1 MTKQKNKILKI
12 ESFLIKINS
21 IISRILNIKIQWITA
36 IAFCFVVQSSP
47 ADPLVILI
55 NPTKVNATRVEK
67 NIIDIPASVSHI
79 GQEKIQLGT
88 EQLGLDES
96 MSQVPGAFF
105 LNRYNYAQDLRVSI
119 RGFGAR
125 SSFGIRGIKIIV
137 DGIPETLPDGQGSI
151 DGVDIGSIYKINV
164 IRGPSSSLY
173 GNASGGA
180 ILIETERGPELP
192 FIELRN
198 TYGDF
203 NLNKQQFKIGG
214 ETGNLNYLLNI
225 SNTSVDGY
233 RDNSEFEN
241 KQFNGRFE
249 YSLSDSSSIV
259 STVHHT
265 DQPLANDPG
274 GITAEDVA
282 TNPRQ
287 ARTQNLNYQAGEKV
301 KQTRFGLVYKTQLD
315 KSRNVEVRTYN
326 TDRDFS
332 NKLPFQNGGIVNLDR
347 SFYGGGLKYIEEGNL
362 GKYQNRL
369 LLGIDYDRQDDNRSR
384 YNNLLG
390 IKGAQTLQQNELITS
405 LGTYFQ
411 NETKLNDIA
420 EITLGIRHDDVAFD
434 VTDKFLADGDD
445 SGKINLN
452 KFSPM
457 IGISLKASSNTNIYA
472 TVSKAFETPTTTEFA
487 NPSGGGFNQAI
498 KPQKST
504 NYEIGVKTL
513 SNKYSFEAAIFQIN
527 VEDEL
532 TPFEDS
538 EQPGRTFYT
547 NAGSSDRHGLELTN
561 IRRFYDQFEFST
573 TYTYSDFK
581 FNHFTNTSGVIYDG
595 KRIPGIPKNLLN
607 FNLSWSNDSG
617 SYANLDTTFTGEFYA
632 DNGNQN
638 RVNSYTVSN
647 LRLGKNFI
655 HNDLDVG
662 FYLGVNNIFNK
673 KYNNNIRINAYG
685 NRYFEPAPKQNVFFG
700 ITINKKFPG

>member
-1 MTKQKNKILKI
+1 
-12 ESFLIKINS
+12 
-21 IISRILNIKIQWITA
+21 
-36 IAFCFVVQSSP
+36 
-47 ADPLVILI
+47 
-55 NPTKVNATRVEK
+55 
-67 NIIDIPASVSHI
+67 
-79 GQEKIQLGT
+79 
-88 EQLGLDES
+88 LDE
-96 MSQVPGAFF
+96 
-105 LNRYNYAQDLRVSI
+105 
-119 RGFGAR
+119 
-125 SSFGIRGIKIIV
+125 
-137 DGIPETLPDGQGSI
+137 
-151 DGVDIGSIYKINV
+151 
-164 IRGPSSSLY
+164 
-173 GNASGGA
+173 
-180 ILIETERGPELP
+180 
-192 FIELRN
+192 
-198 TYGDF
+198 
-203 NLNKQQFKIGG
+203 
-214 ETGNLNYLLNI
+214 
-225 SNTSVDGY
+225 
-233 RDNSEFEN
+233 
-241 KQFNGRFE
+241 
-249 YSLSDSSSIV
+249 
-259 STVHHT
+259 
-265 DQPLANDPG
+265 
-274 GITAEDVA
+274 
-282 TNPRQ
+282 
-287 ARTQNLNYQAGEKV
+287 
-301 KQTRFGLVYKTQLD
+301 
-315 KSRNVEVRTYN
+315 SRNVEVRTYN

-700 ITINKKFPG
+700 ITVNKKFPG

>member
-1 MTKQKNKILKI
+1 MIKYKNKILRIK
-12 ESFLIKINS
+12 FVLIKINS
-21 IISRILNIKIQWITA
+21 IISWILNINIQWIAA
-36 IAFCFVVQSSP
+36 IAFYFVIQSSP
-47 ADPLVILI
+47 ADPLVIKI

-67 NIIDIPASVSHI
+67 NIIDIPASISHI

-88 EQLGLDES
+88 EQAGLDES
-96 MSQVPGAFF
+96 MKQVPGAFF

-125 SSFGIRGIKIIV
+125 SNFGIRGIKIIV

-151 DGVDIGSIYKINV
+151 DGVDIGSIYKIDV

-192 FIELRN
+192 FVELRN

-203 NLNKQQFKIGG
+203 NLNKQQLKIGG
-214 ETGNLNYLLNI
+214 NTGDLNYLLNI

-233 RDNSEFEN
+233 RDNSKFEN

-249 YSLSDSSSIV
+249 YSLSDSSNII
-259 STVHHT
+259 STLHHT
-265 DQPLANDPG
+265 DQPFANDPG
-274 GITAEDVA
+274 GITAEDAA
-282 TNPRQ
+282 TDRRQ
-287 ARTQNLNYQAGEKV
+287 ARAQNLNYQAGEKV
-301 KQTRFGLVYKTQLD
+301 KQTRFGLIYKTQLN
-315 KSRNVEVRTYN
+315 KSRNLEIRTYN

-332 NKLPFQNGGIVNLDR
+332 NKLPFQNGGMVNLDR
-347 SFYGGGLKYIEEGNL
+347 SFYGGGLKYIEEGYL

-369 LLGIDYDRQDDNRSR
+369 LLGVDYDRQDDNRSR

-390 IKGAQTLQQNELITS
+390 IKGAKTLQQNELITS
-405 LGTYFQ
+405 LGAYLQ

-420 EITLGIRHDDVAFD
+420 EITLGVRHDDVEFN
-434 VTDKFLADGDD
+434 VRDKFLSDGDD

-452 KFSPM
+452 QFSPM
-457 IGISLKASSNTNIYA
+457 IGVSLKTSSNTNIYA
-472 TVSKAFETPTTTEFA
+472 TASKAFETPTTTEFA
-487 NPSGGGFNQAI
+487 NPSGGGFNQAV

-504 NYEIGVKTL
+504 NYEIGIKKL
-513 SNKYSFEAAIFQIN
+513 SNKYTFEAAIFQIN
-527 VEDEL
+527 IRDEL
-532 TPFEDS
+532 TPYEDS
-538 EQPGRTFYT
+538 EQPGRTFFT
-547 NAGSSDRHGLELTN
+547 NAGSSDRYGLELSN

-581 FNHFTNTSGVIYDG
+581 FNHFKDVNGIKHDG

-617 SYANLDTTFTGEFYA
+617 SYANLETTFTGEFYA
-632 DNGNQN
+632 DNSNQN
-638 RVNSYTVSN
+638 KVDSYAVSN
-647 LRLGKNFI
+647 LRLGKNFT
-655 HNDLDVG
+655 HNDLNIG
-662 FYLGVNNIFNK
+662 FYFGINNIFNEQ
-673 KYNNNIRINAYG
+673 YNSNIRINAYG
-685 NRYFEPAPKQNVFFG
+685 NRYFEPAPKQNIFFG
-700 ITINKKFPG
+700 ITVNKKFPG

>member
-1 MTKQKNKILKI
+1 VEKKKNKILRV
-12 ESFLIKINS
+12 EPFLIRIDS
-21 IISRILNIKIQWITA
+21 IISRILNIKILWVTA
-36 IAFCFVVQSSP
+36 ITFCFVAQSSF
-47 ADPLVILI
+47 ADPLVIVI
-55 NPTKVNATRVEK
+55 NPPKVNATRVEK

-88 EQLGLDES
+88 EQIGLDES
-96 MSQVPGAFF
+96 MSQVPGVFF

-125 SSFGIRGIKIIV
+125 SSFGIRGVKIIV

-180 ILIETERGPELP
+180 ILIETERGSKLP

-214 ETGNLNYLLNI
+214 ETVNLNYLLNI

-233 RDNSEFEN
+233 RENSEFEN

-259 STVHHT
+259 STIHHT

-274 GITAEDVA
+274 GITAGDVT

-287 ARTQNLNYQAGEKV
+287 ARTQNLNFQAGEKV

-315 KSRNVEVRTYN
+315 KSRAIEVRTYN
-326 TDRDFS
+326 TNRDFS

-347 SFYGGGLKYIEEGNL
+347 SFYGGGLKYTEEGNL

-390 IKGAQTLQQNELITS
+390 VKGTQTLQQNELITS
-405 LGTYFQ
+405 LGAYFQ

-420 EITLGIRHDDVAFD
+420 EITLGIRHDDIAFD

-452 KFSPM
+452 EFSPM
-457 IGISLKASSNTNIYA
+457 VGISLKASSNTNIYA

-504 NYEIGVKTL
+504 NYEIGIKTFN
-513 SNKYSFEAAIFQIN
+513 NKYSFEAAIFQID
-527 VEDEL
+527 VKDEL

-538 EQPGRTFYT
+538 EQPGRTFFT
-547 NAGSSDRHGLELTN
+547 NAGSSDRHGLELTS
-561 IRRFYDQFEFST
+561 IRRFYDRLEFST

-581 FNHFTNTSGVIYDG
+581 FNHFRNAGGVIYDG

-607 FNLSWSNDSG
+607 FNLSWSNESG

-638 RVNSYTVSN
+638 KVNSYRVSN
-647 LRLGKNFI
+647 LRLGKNFVRD
-655 HNDLDVG
+655 DLDIG
-662 FYLGVNNIFNK
+662 FYLGVNNIFNE
-673 KYNNNIRINAYG
+673 KYNSNIRINAYG

-700 ITINKKFPG
+700 ITVNKKFPG

>member
-1 MTKQKNKILKI
+1 MTKQKNKILRI
-12 ESFLIKINS
+12 ELLLIKINS
-21 IISRILNIKIQWITA
+21 IISRILNIKIQWVVAITC
-36 IAFCFVVQSSP
+36 CFVIQSSL
-47 ADPLVILI
+47 ADPLVIVI
-55 NPTKVNATRVEK
+55 NPPKVNATRVEK

-79 GQEKIQLGT
+79 GKEKIQLGT
-88 EQLGLDES
+88 EQVGLDES
-96 MSQVPGAFF
+96 MSQVPGIFF

-137 DGIPETLPDGQGSI
+137 DGVPETLPDGQGSI
-151 DGVDIGSIYKINV
+151 DGIDIGSIYKINV

-180 ILIETERGPELP
+180 IIIETERGSKLP

-214 ETGNLNYLLNI
+214 ETENLNYLLNI

-249 YSLSDSSSIV
+249 YFLSDTSSIV
-259 STVHHT
+259 STIHHT

-274 GITAEDVA
+274 GITAADVA

-287 ARTQNLNYQAGEKV
+287 ARTQNLNFQAGEKV
-301 KQTRFGLVYKTQLD
+301 KQTRFGLVYKTQLGR
-315 KSRNVEVRTYN
+315 SRDIEVRTYN
-326 TDRDFS
+326 TSRDFS

-347 SFYGGGLKYIEEGNL
+347 SFYGGGLKYTEESKL

-369 LLGIDYDRQDDNRSR
+369 LIGIDYDRQDDNRSR
-384 YNNLLG
+384 YNNLSG
-390 IKGAQTLQQNELITS
+390 IKGNQTLKQNELITS
-405 LGTYFQ
+405 LGAYLQ
-411 NETKLNDIA
+411 NETKLNDMS
-420 EITLGIRHDDVAFD
+420 EITLGIRHDDVTFD
-434 VTDKFLADGDD
+434 VTDKFLGDGDD

-452 KFSPM
+452 EFSPM
-457 IGISLKASSNTNIYA
+457 IGISVKASSNTNIYA

-504 NYEIGVKTL
+504 NYEIGVKTFN
-513 SNKYSFEAAIFQIN
+513 SKYSFEAAVFQID

-538 EQPGRTFYT
+538 EQPGRTFFT
-547 NAGSSDRHGLELTN
+547 NAGSSDRHGFELINT
-561 IRRFYDQFEFST
+561 RRFNDQFEFST

-581 FNHFTNTSGVIYDG
+581 FNHFRDAGGVVYDG

-607 FNLSWSNDSG
+607 FNLSWSNESG
-617 SYANLDTTFTGEFYA
+617 SYANLDTTFTGKFYA

-638 RVNSYTVSN
+638 KVNSYRVSN

-655 HNDLDVG
+655 RNDLDIG
-662 FYLGVNNIFNK
+662 FYLGVNNIFNE
-673 KYNNNIRINAYG
+673 KYNSNIRINAYG

-700 ITINKKFPG
+700 ITVNKKFPG

>member
-1 MTKQKNKILKI
+1 MIKYKNKILRIK
-12 ESFLIKINS
+12 FVLIKINS
-21 IISRILNIKIQWITA
+21 IISWILNIKIQRITA
-36 IAFCFVVQSSP
+36 IAFYFAIQSSP
-47 ADPLVILI
+47 ADPLVIKI

-67 NIIDIPASVSHI
+67 NIIDIPASISHI

-88 EQLGLDES
+88 EQAGLDES
-96 MSQVPGAFF
+96 MKQVPGAFF

-125 SSFGIRGIKIIV
+125 SNFGIRGIKIIV

-151 DGVDIGSIYKINV
+151 DGVDIGSIYKIDV

-192 FIELRN
+192 FVELRN

-203 NLNKQQFKIGG
+203 NLNKQQLKIGG
-214 ETGNLNYLLNI
+214 NTGDLNYLLNI

-233 RDNSEFEN
+233 RDNSKFEN

-249 YSLSDSSSIV
+249 YSLSDSSNII
-259 STVHHT
+259 STLHHT
-265 DQPLANDPG
+265 DQPFANDPG
-274 GITAEDVA
+274 GITAEDAA
-282 TNPRQ
+282 TDRRQ
-287 ARTQNLNYQAGEKV
+287 ARAQNLNYQAGEKV
-301 KQTRFGLVYKTQLD
+301 KQTRFGLIYKTQLN
-315 KSRNVEVRTYN
+315 KSRNLEIRTYN

-332 NKLPFQNGGIVNLDR
+332 NKLPFQNGGMVNLDR
-347 SFYGGGLKYIEEGNL
+347 SFYGGGLKYIEEGYL

-369 LLGIDYDRQDDNRSR
+369 LLGVDYDRQDDNRSR

-390 IKGAQTLQQNELITS
+390 IKGAKTLQQNELITS
-405 LGTYFQ
+405 LGAYLQ

-420 EITLGIRHDDVAFD
+420 EITLGVRHDDIEFD
-434 VTDKFLADGDD
+434 VRDKFLSDGDD

-452 KFSPM
+452 QFSPM
-457 IGISLKASSNTNIYA
+457 IGVSLKTSSNTNIYA
-472 TVSKAFETPTTTEFA
+472 TASKAFETPTTTEFA
-487 NPSGGGFNQAI
+487 NPSGGGFNQAV

-504 NYEIGVKTL
+504 NYEIGIKKL
-513 SNKYSFEAAIFQIN
+513 SNKYTFEAAIFQIN
-527 VEDEL
+527 VRDEL
-532 TPFEDS
+532 TPYEDS
-538 EQPGRTFYT
+538 EQPGRTFFT
-547 NAGSSDRHGLELTN
+547 NAGSSDRYGLELTN
-561 IRRFYDQFEFST
+561 IKRFYDQFEFST

-581 FNHFTNTSGVIYDG
+581 FNHFKDVNGIKHDG

-632 DNGNQN
+632 DNSNQN
-638 RVNSYTVSN
+638 KVDSYAVSN
-647 LRLGKNFI
+647 LRLGKNFT
-655 HNDLDVG
+655 HNDLNIG
-662 FYLGVNNIFNK
+662 FYFGINNIFNEQ
-673 KYNNNIRINAYG
+673 YNSNIRINAYG
-685 NRYFEPAPKQNVFFG
+685 NRYFEPAPKQNIFFG
-700 ITINKKFPG
+700 ITVNKKFPG

>member
-1 MTKQKNKILKI
+1 VAEQKNKILRI

-21 IISRILNIKIQWITA
+21 IISRILNIKIQWVVA
-36 IAFCFVVQSSP
+36 IAFCFAIQTSL
-47 ADPLVILI
+47 ADPLIIVID
-55 NPTKVNATRVEK
+55 PPKVNATRVEK
-67 NIIDIPASVSHI
+67 NIIDIPASVSYI

-88 EQLGLDES
+88 EQVGLDES
-96 MSQVPGAFF
+96 MNQVPGVFF

-137 DGIPETLPDGQGSI
+137 DGIPETLADGQGSI

-180 ILIETERGPELP
+180 ILIETERGSKLP

-198 TYGDF
+198 SYGDF

-214 ETGNLNYLLNI
+214 ETENLNYLLNI

-233 RDNSEFEN
+233 RNNSEFEN

-249 YSLSDSSSIV
+249 YSLSASSSIV
-259 STVHHT
+259 STIHHT

-274 GITAEDVA
+274 GITAEDVVA
-282 TNPRQ
+282 NPRQ
-287 ARTQNLNYQAGEKV
+287 ARAQNLNFQTGEKV
-301 KQTRFGLVYKTQLD
+301 KQTRFGLVYKTQLGKNQD
-315 KSRNVEVRTYN
+315 IEVRTYN

-347 SFYGGGLKYIEEGNL
+347 SFYGGGLKYTEKSNL

-390 IKGAQTLQQNELITS
+390 IKGTQTLQQNELITS

-411 NETKLNDIA
+411 NETKLNDMA
-420 EITLGIRHDDVAFD
+420 EITLGIRHDDIAFD
-434 VTDKFLADGDD
+434 VTDNFLADGDD
-445 SGKINLN
+445 SGKINLSE
-452 KFSPM
+452 FSPM
-457 IGISLKASSNTNIYA
+457 IGVSVKTSSNTNIYA
-472 TVSKAFETPTTTEFA
+472 TASKAFETPTTTEFA

-504 NYEIGVKTL
+504 NYEIGIKTFN
-513 SNKYSFEAAIFQIN
+513 SKYRFEAAIFQID

-538 EQPGRTFYT
+538 EQPGRTFFE
-547 NAGSSDRHGLELTN
+547 NAGSSDRRGLEIID
-561 IRRFYDQFEFST
+561 IRPLYDQFEFAT

-581 FNHFTNTSGVIYDG
+581 FNHFRNASGVIYDG

-607 FNLSWSNDSG
+607 FDLSWSNDSG

-632 DNGNQN
+632 DNSNQAK
-638 RVNSYTVSN
+638 VDSYIVSN
-647 LRLGKNFI
+647 LRLGRNFI
-655 HNDLDVG
+655 RNDLNIG
-662 FYLGVNNIFNK
+662 FYLGVNNIFNEE
-673 KYNNNIRINAYG
+673 YNSNIRINAYG
-685 NRYFEPAPKQNVFFG
+685 NRYFEPAPKQNIFFG
-700 ITINKKFPG
+700 ITVNKKFPG

>member
-1 MTKQKNKILKI
+1 
-12 ESFLIKINS
+12 
-21 IISRILNIKIQWITA
+21 
-36 IAFCFVVQSSP
+36 
-47 ADPLVILI
+47 LVIVI
-55 NPTKVNATRVEK
+55 NPPKVNATRVEK

-79 GQEKIQLGT
+79 GKEKIQLAT
-88 EQLGLDES
+88 EQIGLDES
-96 MSQVPGAFF
+96 MSQVPGVFF

-125 SSFGIRGIKIIV
+125 SSFGIRGVKIIV

-180 ILIETERGPELP
+180 ILIETERGSKLP

-214 ETGNLNYLLNI
+214 ETANLNYLLNI

-233 RDNSEFEN
+233 RENSEFEN

-249 YSLSDSSSIV
+249 YSLSGKSSIV
-259 STVHHT
+259 STIHHT

-274 GITAEDVA
+274 GITAGDV
-282 TNPRQ
+282 TINPRQ
-287 ARTQNLNYQAGEKV
+287 ARSQNLNFQAGEKV
-301 KQTRFGLVYKTQLD
+301 KQTRLGLVYKTQLD
-315 KSRNVEVRTYN
+315 KSRAIEVRTYN
-326 TDRDFS
+326 TNRDFS

-347 SFYGGGLKYIEEGNL
+347 SFYGGGLKYTEEGNL

-369 LLGIDYDRQDDNRSR
+369 LLGIDFDRQDDNRSR

-390 IKGAQTLQQNELITS
+390 VKGTQTFQQNELITS
-405 LGTYFQ
+405 LGAYFQ

-420 EITLGIRHDDVAFD
+420 ELTLGIRHDDVAFD
-434 VTDKFLADGDD
+434 VTDKFLADGDN

-452 KFSPM
+452 EFSPM
-457 IGISLKASSNTNIYA
+457 AGISLKANSNTNIYA
-472 TVSKAFETPTTTEFA
+472 TASKAFETPTTTEFA
-487 NPSGGGFNQAI
+487 NPSGGGFNQTI

-504 NYEIGVKTL
+504 SYEIGIKTFN
-513 SNKYSFEAAIFQIN
+513 NKYSFEAAIFQTN
-527 VEDEL
+527 VKDEL

-538 EQPGRTFYT
+538 EQPGRTFFT
-547 NAGSSDRHGLELTN
+547 NAGSSDRRGLELTS
-561 IRRFYDQFEFST
+561 IRRFYDQLEFST

-581 FNHFTNTSGVIYDG
+581 FNHFRNAGGEIYDG

-607 FNLSWSNDSG
+607 FNLSWSNESG
-617 SYANLDTTFTGEFYA
+617 AYANLDTTFTGEFYA
-632 DNGNQN
+632 DNGNQTK
-638 RVNSYTVSN
+638 VDSYTVSN

-655 HNDLDVG
+655 RNDLDIG
-662 FYLGVNNIFNK
+662 FYLGVNNIFNE
-673 KYNNNIRINAYG
+673 KYNSNIRINAYG
-685 NRYFEPAPKQNVFFG
+685 NRYFEPAPKQNIFFG
-700 ITINKKFPG
+700 ITVNKKFPG

>member
-1 MTKQKNKILKI
+1 MIRI
-12 ESFLIKINS
+12 DS
-21 IISRILNIKIQWITA
+21 IISRILNIKILWVTA
-36 IAFCFVVQSSP
+36 ITFCFVTQSSF
-47 ADPLVILI
+47 ADPLVIVI
-55 NPTKVNATRVEK
+55 NPPKVNATRVEK
-67 NIIDIPASVSHI
+67 NIINIPASVSHI
-79 GQEKIQLGT
+79 GKEKIQLGT
-88 EQLGLDES
+88 EQIGLDES
-96 MSQVPGAFF
+96 MGKVPGVFF
-105 LNRYNYAQDLRVSI
+105 LNRYNYAQDLRLSI

-125 SSFGIRGIKIIV
+125 SSFGIRGVKIIV

-180 ILIETERGPELP
+180 ILIETERGSKLP

-203 NLNKQQFKIGG
+203 NLNKQQLKIGG
-214 ETGNLNYLLNI
+214 ETANLNYLLNI

-233 RDNSEFEN
+233 RENSEFEN

-249 YSLSDSSSIV
+249 YSLSGKSSIV
-259 STVHHT
+259 STIHHT

-274 GITAEDVA
+274 GITAEDVT

-287 ARTQNLNYQAGEKV
+287 ARSQNLNFQAGEKV
-301 KQTRFGLVYKTQLD
+301 KQTRLGLVYKTQLN
-315 KSRNVEVRTYN
+315 KSRAIEVRTYN
-326 TDRDFS
+326 TNRDFS

-347 SFYGGGLKYIEEGNL
+347 SFYGGGLKYTEEGNL

-390 IKGAQTLQQNELITS
+390 VKGTQTFQQDELITS
-405 LGTYFQ
+405 LGAYFQ
-411 NETKLNDIA
+411 NETKLNDIS
-420 EITLGIRHDDVAFD
+420 EITLGLRHDNVAFD

-452 KFSPM
+452 EFSPM
-457 IGISLKASSNTNIYA
+457 VGISLKASSNTNIYA

-487 NPSGGGFNQAI
+487 NSSGGGFNQTI

-504 NYEIGVKTL
+504 NYEIGIKTFN
-513 SNKYSFEAAIFQIN
+513 NKYSFEAAIFQTD
-527 VEDEL
+527 VKDEL

-538 EQPGRTFYT
+538 EQPGRTFFT
-547 NAGSSDRHGLELTN
+547 NAGSSDRHGLELTS
-561 IRRFYDQFEFST
+561 IRRFYDRFEFST

-581 FNHFTNTSGVIYDG
+581 FNHFRNTGGEIYDG

-607 FNLSWSNDSG
+607 FNLSWSNESG
-617 SYANLDTTFTGEFYA
+617 AYANLDTTFTGEFYA
-632 DNGNQN
+632 DNGNQTK
-638 RVNSYTVSN
+638 VDSYTVSN

-655 HNDLDVG
+655 RNDLDIG
-662 FYLGVNNIFNK
+662 FYLGVNNIFNE
-673 KYNNNIRINAYG
+673 KYNSNIRINAYG
-685 NRYFEPAPKQNVFFG
+685 TRYFEPAPKQNVFFG
-700 ITINKKFPG
+700 ITVNKKFPG

>member
-1 MTKQKNKILKI
+1 MIPLNGL
-12 ESFLIKINS
+12 EPFLIRIDS
-21 IISRILNIKIQWITA
+21 IISRILNIKILWVTA
-36 IAFCFVVQSSP
+36 IAFYFVTQSSF
-47 ADPLVILI
+47 ADPLVIVI
-55 NPTKVNATRVEK
+55 NPPKVNATRVEK

-79 GQEKIQLGT
+79 GKEKIQLGT
-88 EQLGLDES
+88 EQIGLDES
-96 MSQVPGAFF
+96 MSQVPGVFF

-125 SSFGIRGIKIIV
+125 SSFGIRGVKIIV

-180 ILIETERGPELP
+180 ILIETERGSKLP

-214 ETGNLNYLLNI
+214 ETANLNYLLNI

-233 RDNSEFEN
+233 RENSEFEN

-249 YSLSDSSSIV
+249 YSLSGKSSIV
-259 STVHHT
+259 STIHHT

-274 GITAEDVA
+274 GITAGDVT

-287 ARTQNLNYQAGEKV
+287 ARSQNLNFQAGEKV
-301 KQTRFGLVYKTQLD
+301 KQTRLGLVYKTQLD
-315 KSRNVEVRTYN
+315 KSRAIEVRTYN
-326 TDRDFS
+326 TNRDFS

-347 SFYGGGLKYIEEGNL
+347 SFYGGGLKYTEEGNL

-390 IKGAQTLQQNELITS
+390 VKGTQTLQQNELITS
-405 LGTYFQ
+405 LGAYFQ

-420 EITLGIRHDDVAFD
+420 EMTLGIRHDDVAFN

-445 SGKINLN
+445 SGKININ
-452 KFSPM
+452 EFSPM
-457 IGISLKASSNTNIYA
+457 VGISLKASSNTNIYA

-504 NYEIGVKTL
+504 NYEIGIKTFN
-513 SNKYSFEAAIFQIN
+513 NKYSFEAAIFQID
-527 VEDEL
+527 VKDEL

-538 EQPGRTFYT
+538 EQPGRTFFT
-547 NAGSSDRHGLELTN
+547 NAGSSDRHGLELTS
-561 IRRFYDQFEFST
+561 IRRFYDRLEFST

-581 FNHFTNTSGVIYDG
+581 FNHFRNAGGVIYDG

-607 FNLSWSNDSG
+607 FNLSWSNESG
-617 SYANLDTTFTGEFYA
+617 AYANLDTTFTGEFYA
-632 DNGNQN
+632 DNGNQTK
-638 RVNSYTVSN
+638 VDSYTVSN

-655 HNDLDVG
+655 RNDLDIG
-662 FYLGVNNIFNK
+662 FYLGVNNIFNE
-673 KYNNNIRINAYG
+673 KYNSNIRINAYG

-700 ITINKKFPG
+700 ITVNKKFPG

>member
-1 MTKQKNKILKI
+1 M
-12 ESFLIKINS
+12 
-21 IISRILNIKIQWITA
+21 
-36 IAFCFVVQSSP
+36 
-47 ADPLVILI
+47 VIVI
-55 NPTKVNATRVEK
+55 NPPKVNATRVEK

-79 GQEKIQLGT
+79 GKEKIQLGT
-88 EQLGLDES
+88 EQIGLDES
-96 MSQVPGAFF
+96 MSQVPGVFF

-125 SSFGIRGIKIIV
+125 SSFGIRGVKIIV

-180 ILIETERGPELP
+180 ILIETERGSKLP

-214 ETGNLNYLLNI
+214 ETANLNYLLNI

-233 RDNSEFEN
+233 RENSEFEN

-249 YSLSDSSSIV
+249 YSLSGKSSIV
-259 STVHHT
+259 STIHHT

-274 GITAEDVA
+274 GITAGDV
-282 TNPRQ
+282 TINPRQ
-287 ARTQNLNYQAGEKV
+287 ARSQNLNFQAGEKV
-301 KQTRFGLVYKTQLD
+301 KQTRLGLVYKTQLD
-315 KSRNVEVRTYN
+315 KSRAIEVRTYN
-326 TDRDFS
+326 TNRDFS

-347 SFYGGGLKYIEEGNL
+347 SFYGGGLKYTEEGNL

-369 LLGIDYDRQDDNRSR
+369 LLGIDFDRQDDNRSR

-390 IKGAQTLQQNELITS
+390 VKGTQTFQQNELITS
-405 LGTYFQ
+405 LGAYFQ

-452 KFSPM
+452 EFSPM
-457 IGISLKASSNTNIYA
+457 AGISLKANSNTNIYA
-472 TVSKAFETPTTTEFA
+472 TASKAFETPTTTEFA
-487 NPSGGGFNQAI
+487 NPSGGGFNQTI

-504 NYEIGVKTL
+504 SYEIGIKTFN
-513 SNKYSFEAAIFQIN
+513 NKYSFEAAIFQTN
-527 VEDEL
+527 VKDEL

-538 EQPGRTFYT
+538 EQPGRTFFT
-547 NAGSSDRHGLELTN
+547 NAGSSDRHGLELTS
-561 IRRFYDQFEFST
+561 IRRFYDRLEFST

-581 FNHFTNTSGVIYDG
+581 FNHFRNADGEIYDG

-607 FNLSWSNDSG
+607 FNLSWSNEPG
-617 SYANLDTTFTGEFYA
+617 AYANLDTTFTGEFYA
-632 DNGNQN
+632 DNGNQTK
-638 RVNSYTVSN
+638 VDSYTVSN

-655 HNDLDVG
+655 RNDLDIG
-662 FYLGVNNIFNK
+662 FYLGVNNIFNE
-673 KYNNNIRINAYG
+673 KYNSNIRINAYG

-700 ITINKKFPG
+700 ITVNKKFPG

>member
-1 MTKQKNKILKI
+1 MIRI
-12 ESFLIKINS
+12 DS
-21 IISRILNIKIQWITA
+21 IISRILNIKILWVTA
-36 IAFCFVVQSSP
+36 ITFCFVTQSSF
-47 ADPLVILI
+47 ADPLVIVI
-55 NPTKVNATRVEK
+55 NPPKVNATRVEK
-67 NIIDIPASVSHI
+67 NIINIPASVSHI
-79 GQEKIQLGT
+79 GKEKIQLGT
-88 EQLGLDES
+88 EQIGLDES
-96 MSQVPGAFF
+96 MGKVPGVFF
-105 LNRYNYAQDLRVSI
+105 LNRYNYAQDLRLSI

-125 SSFGIRGIKIIV
+125 SSFGIRGVKIIV
-137 DGIPETLPDGQGSI
+137 DGIPETLPDGQGAI

-180 ILIETERGPELP
+180 ILIETERGSKLP

-203 NLNKQQFKIGG
+203 NLNKQQLKIGG
-214 ETGNLNYLLNI
+214 ETANLNYLLNI

-233 RDNSEFEN
+233 RENSEFEN

-249 YSLSDSSSIV
+249 YSLSGKSSIV
-259 STVHHT
+259 STIHHT

-274 GITAEDVA
+274 GITAEDVT

-287 ARTQNLNYQAGEKV
+287 ARSQNLNFQAGEKV
-301 KQTRFGLVYKTQLD
+301 KQTRLGLVYKTQLN
-315 KSRNVEVRTYN
+315 KSRAIEVRTYN
-326 TDRDFS
+326 TNRDFS

-347 SFYGGGLKYIEEGNL
+347 SFYGGGLKYTEEGNL

-390 IKGAQTLQQNELITS
+390 VKGTQTFQQDELITS
-405 LGTYFQ
+405 LGAYFQ
-411 NETKLNDIA
+411 NETKLNDIS
-420 EITLGIRHDDVAFD
+420 EITLGLRHDNVAFD

-452 KFSPM
+452 EFSPM
-457 IGISLKASSNTNIYA
+457 VGISLKASSNTNIYA

-487 NPSGGGFNQAI
+487 NSSGGGFNQTI

-504 NYEIGVKTL
+504 NYEIGIKTFN
-513 SNKYSFEAAIFQIN
+513 NKYSFEAAIFQTD
-527 VEDEL
+527 VKDEL

-538 EQPGRTFYT
+538 EQPGRTFFT
-547 NAGSSDRHGLELTN
+547 NAGSSDRHGLELTST
-561 IRRFYDQFEFST
+561 RRFYDRFEFST

-581 FNHFTNTSGVIYDG
+581 FNHFRNTGGEIYDG

-607 FNLSWSNDSG
+607 FNLSWSNESG
-617 SYANLDTTFTGEFYA
+617 AYANLDTTFTGEFYA
-632 DNGNQN
+632 DNGNQTK
-638 RVNSYTVSN
+638 VDSYTVSN

-655 HNDLDVG
+655 RNDLDIG
-662 FYLGVNNIFNK
+662 FYLGVNNIFNE
-673 KYNNNIRINAYG
+673 KYNSNIRINAYG
-685 NRYFEPAPKQNVFFG
+685 TRYFEPAPKQNVFFG
-700 ITINKKFPG
+700 ITVNKKFPG

>member
-1 MTKQKNKILKI
+1 MIRI
-12 ESFLIKINS
+12 DS
-21 IISRILNIKIQWITA
+21 IISRILNIKILWVTA
-36 IAFCFVVQSSP
+36 ITFCFVTQSSF
-47 ADPLVILI
+47 ADPLIIVI
-55 NPTKVNATRVEK
+55 NPPKVNATRVEK
-67 NIIDIPASVSHI
+67 NIINIPASVSHI
-79 GQEKIQLGT
+79 GKEKIQLGT
-88 EQLGLDES
+88 EQIGLDES
-96 MSQVPGAFF
+96 MGKVPGVFF
-105 LNRYNYAQDLRVSI
+105 LNRYNYAQDLRLSI

-125 SSFGIRGIKIIV
+125 SSFGIRGVKIIV

-180 ILIETERGPELP
+180 ILIETERGSKLP

-203 NLNKQQFKIGG
+203 NLNKQQLKIGG
-214 ETGNLNYLLNI
+214 ETANLNYLLNI

-233 RDNSEFEN
+233 RENSEFEN

-249 YSLSDSSSIV
+249 YSLSGKSSIV
-259 STVHHT
+259 STIHHT

-274 GITAEDVA
+274 GITAEDVT

-287 ARTQNLNYQAGEKV
+287 ARSQNLNFQAGEKV
-301 KQTRFGLVYKTQLD
+301 KQTRLGLVYKTQLN
-315 KSRNVEVRTYN
+315 KSRAIEVRTYN
-326 TDRDFS
+326 TNRDFS

-347 SFYGGGLKYIEEGNL
+347 SFYGGGLKYTEEGNL

-390 IKGAQTLQQNELITS
+390 VKGTQTFQQDELITS
-405 LGTYFQ
+405 LGAYFQ
-411 NETKLNDIA
+411 NETKLNDIS
-420 EITLGIRHDDVAFD
+420 EITLGLRHDNVAFD

-452 KFSPM
+452 EFSPM
-457 IGISLKASSNTNIYA
+457 VGISLKASSNTNIYA

-487 NPSGGGFNQAI
+487 NSSGGGFNQTI

-504 NYEIGVKTL
+504 NYEIGIKTFN
-513 SNKYSFEAAIFQIN
+513 NKYSFEAAIFQTD
-527 VEDEL
+527 VKDEL

-538 EQPGRTFYT
+538 EQPGRTFFT
-547 NAGSSDRHGLELTN
+547 NAGSSDRHGLELTS
-561 IRRFYDQFEFST
+561 IRRFYDRFEFST

-581 FNHFTNTSGVIYDG
+581 FNHFRNTGGEIYDG

-607 FNLSWSNDSG
+607 FNLSWSNESG
-617 SYANLDTTFTGEFYA
+617 AYANLDTTFTGEFYA
-632 DNGNQN
+632 DNGNQTK
-638 RVNSYTVSN
+638 VDSYTVSN

-655 HNDLDVG
+655 RNDLDIG
-662 FYLGVNNIFNK
+662 FYLGVNNIFNE
-673 KYNNNIRINAYG
+673 KYNSNIRINAYG
-685 NRYFEPAPKQNVFFG
+685 TRYFEPAPKQNVFFG
-700 ITINKKFPG
+700 ITVNKKFPG

>member
-1 MTKQKNKILKI
+1 M
-12 ESFLIKINS
+12 
-21 IISRILNIKIQWITA
+21 
-36 IAFCFVVQSSP
+36 
-47 ADPLVILI
+47 VIVI
-55 NPTKVNATRVEK
+55 NPPKVNATRVEK

-79 GQEKIQLGT
+79 GKEKIQLGT
-88 EQLGLDES
+88 EQIGLDES
-96 MSQVPGAFF
+96 MSQVPGVFF

-125 SSFGIRGIKIIV
+125 SSFGIRGVKIIV

-180 ILIETERGPELP
+180 ILIETERGSKLP

-214 ETGNLNYLLNI
+214 ETANLNYLLNI

-233 RDNSEFEN
+233 RENSEFEN

-249 YSLSDSSSIV
+249 YSLSGKSSIV
-259 STVHHT
+259 STIHHT

-274 GITAEDVA
+274 GITAGDV
-282 TNPRQ
+282 TINPRQ
-287 ARTQNLNYQAGEKV
+287 ARSQNLNFQAGEKV
-301 KQTRFGLVYKTQLD
+301 KQTRLGLVYKTQLD
-315 KSRNVEVRTYN
+315 KSRAIEVRTYN
-326 TDRDFS
+326 TNRDFS

-347 SFYGGGLKYIEEGNL
+347 SFYGGGLKYTEEGNL

-369 LLGIDYDRQDDNRSR
+369 LLGIDFDRQDDNRSR

-390 IKGAQTLQQNELITS
+390 VKGTQTFQQNELITS
-405 LGTYFQ
+405 LGAYFQ
-411 NETKLNDIA
+411 NETKLNDIV

-452 KFSPM
+452 EFSPM
-457 IGISLKASSNTNIYA
+457 AGISLKANSNTNIYA
-472 TVSKAFETPTTTEFA
+472 TASKAFETPTTTEFA
-487 NPSGGGFNQAI
+487 NPSGGGFNQTI

-504 NYEIGVKTL
+504 SYEIGIKTFN
-513 SNKYSFEAAIFQIN
+513 NKYSFEAAIFQTN
-527 VEDEL
+527 VKDEL

-538 EQPGRTFYT
+538 EQPGRTFFT
-547 NAGSSDRHGLELTN
+547 NAGSSDRHGLELTS
-561 IRRFYDQFEFST
+561 IRRFYDRLEFST

-581 FNHFTNTSGVIYDG
+581 FNHFRNADGEIYDG

-607 FNLSWSNDSG
+607 FNLSWSNESG
-617 SYANLDTTFTGEFYA
+617 AYANLDTTFTGEFYA
-632 DNGNQN
+632 DNGNQTK
-638 RVNSYTVSN
+638 VDSYTVSN

-655 HNDLDVG
+655 RNDLDIG
-662 FYLGVNNIFNK
+662 FYLGVNNIFNE
-673 KYNNNIRINAYG
+673 KYNSNIRINAYG

-700 ITINKKFPG
+700 ITVNKKFPG